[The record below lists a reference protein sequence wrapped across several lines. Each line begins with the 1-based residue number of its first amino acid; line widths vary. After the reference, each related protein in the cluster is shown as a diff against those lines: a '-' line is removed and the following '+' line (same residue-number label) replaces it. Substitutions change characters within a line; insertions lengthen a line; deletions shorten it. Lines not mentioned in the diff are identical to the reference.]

1 LFQKLQ
7 KKDFLSEHLDRGIC
21 LEIAITLDP
30 WRFPPDPLSE
40 VLFPQ
45 RTLRYITI
53 MKGAKPQ
60 GQHLN
65 K

>member
-1 LFQKLQ
+1 MA
-7 KKDFLSEHLDRGIC
+7 
-21 LEIAITLDP
+21 IALDP
-30 WRFPPDPLSE
+30 WGSPPDPVSRFL
-40 VLFPQ
+40 LPQ

-65 K
+65 KEDPINK